1 MADLAELKGQ
11 TPILAVVRLVSDA
24 AHCLLGVSLFDM
36 TWPLGYHFLQRR
48 NYAVKDLGNIEIRQ
62 LGGEQDAAAAEA
74 AQCGFQSRSV
84 IKRKG

>member
-1 MADLAELKGQ
+1 MADLAELKGL

-24 AHCLLGVSLFDM
+24 HCLLGVSLFDV

-48 NYAVKDLGNIEIRQ
+48 NYAVKDLGNIELRQ

-84 IKRKG
+84 IKKKG